1 MSLHQHLRLKKLWG
15 VRSQLLTGNQLLT
28 VKAAA
33 LANGFWHMG
42 EFSQLYKATFGEI
55 PSETLLRARRF

>member
-1 MSLHQHLRLKKLWG
+1 LKRLWSTR
-15 VRSQLLTGNQLLT
+15 VQLMAGSSGLT

-42 EFSQLYKATFGEI
+42 EFSNVYKATFGEM
-55 PSETLLRARRF
+55 PSETLARSRI